1 MFGSRP
7 DLDQSRQMATTQS
20 TQGREPADSQ
30 AAPRAATARRVRIEL
45 LVLGVALFCGF
56 VAIPLAIWLVG
67 NRILGPYAHGQ
78 DASNGGP
85 MRLLGDFFTGLGHG
99 SLVFWCVVIGP
110 YVIVSLA
117 RLLYLFLRS
126 APTASASR
134 N

>member
-1 MFGSRP
+1 
-7 DLDQSRQMATTQS
+7 MATTQS
-20 TQGREPADSQ
+20 PQGGDSADSR
-30 AAPRAATARRVRIEL
+30 APQAATARRVRIEL
-45 LVLGVALFCGF
+45 LILGIALFCGF

-67 NRILGPYAHGQ
+67 NRILGPYMHGQ

-99 SLVFWCVVIGP
+99 SLAFWCVVIGP

-126 APTASASR
+126 APAASASR